1 MPHCK
6 GRVLLGVTGCI
17 AAYKACE
24 ILRLLQKRGYEVRV
38 VMTESAKQFVGEA
51 TFDALSGHQTLSATF
66 GDPAHPIPH
75 IELAEWCDA
84 FLIAPC
90 TANVAAKMASGV
102 ADDLITST
110 ALAAWSKLAVA
121 PAMNVHMYEAPATQ
135 ANLKTLAERG
145 VCIIEPASGRLACG
159 DVGKGKLAAPE
170 DVVSRFERFY
180 EGLHGAQGFGCE
192 CASERAREGSQPE
205 AVCSCGQGSAYA
217 SKLTGKKVLV
227 TAGPTHERI
236 DDVRYVANRSSGKM
250 GYALAAAARDLGA
263 DVTLVSGPVALGAP
277 TGVSVVHVESALE
290 MLDACKVE
298 FPSAHLTICSAA
310 VSDFRPAAPYD
321 GKLKKS
327 NAADACALHQLAM
340 TENPDILAEL
350 CSMKGEGQV
359 VVGFAAE
366 ASDLIANAKSK
377 LSRKGAD
384 AIVANNVAGGRV
396 FGEDT
401 SSASLV
407 MADEVVDFPNMS
419 KNNLAFRIIQ
429 IICDKII

>member
-1 MPHCK
+1 MPHSK

-17 AAYKACE
+17 AAYKSCE
-24 ILRLLQKRGYEVRV
+24 ILRLLQKDGYDVRV
-38 VMTESAKQFVGEA
+38 VMTESAKRFVGEV
-51 TFDALSGHQTLSATF
+51 TFDALSGHQTLSAMF

-84 FLIAPC
+84 FLIVPC
-90 TANVAAKMASGV
+90 TADVLAKVASGV
-102 ADDLITST
+102 ADDLLTST

-145 VCIIEPASGRLACG
+145 VFVIEPASGRLACG

-170 DVVSRFERFY
+170 DIVGDFVRFHD
-180 EGLHGAQGFGCE
+180 GLRRSHEFECSGFGE
-192 CASERAREGSQPE
+192 EDAAGSCATTGPLEG
-205 AVCSCGQGSAYA
+205 
-217 SKLTGKKVLV
+217 KRVLI
-227 TAGPTHERI
+227 TAGPTYERI

-263 DVTLVSGPVALGAP
+263 DVDLISGPVALEAP
-277 TGVSVVHVESALE
+277 SGVNVVRVESALE
-290 MLDACKVE
+290 MLDACKAK
-298 FPSAHLTICSAA
+298 FPGASLTICSAA
-310 VSDFRPAAPYD
+310 VADFRPSEPYA

-327 NAADACALHQLAM
+327 NAADIRALHQLDM

-359 VVGFAAE
+359 VIGFAAE
-366 ASDLIANAKSK
+366 ASDLIANAKAK

-396 FGEDT
+396 FGED
-401 SSASLV
+401 SNSASLV
-407 MADEVVDFPNMS
+407 MPDTVVDFPTMS
-419 KNNLAFRIIQ
+419 KKDLAFQLIGK
-429 IICDKII
+429 ICDKML